1 VEIAL
6 NRRAGVPVKDQ
17 LRFLLELKILAGD
30 LVPGQRLPSVRALAR
45 RLRLHPNTVSAA
57 YQDLEATGHVDLHKG
72 AGVFVRPGVAARA
85 EEAESLDEI
94 VRMALYRAFRRGFA
108 SSAIRSAVER
118 WLAAAPPDRVVVLDP
133 SREMAELMAREIQ
146 LSLGVPTEACSLSAA
161 EADPGQLS
169 GALALA
175 LPYHLEA
182 VDRLSTAAAVE
193 ALTIE
198 ISGPD
203 IAVFAALPEGA
214 RVLLVSYSPTVPPFA
229 EVFMKSLRG
238 DAIHIEARPLSAS
251 REWRRLMPAA
261 DLVVGDARSVEVL
274 RKLHPRRLLEIRL
287 VAQSSLARLA
297 RVLPV
302 AAPAVV

>member
-1 VEIAL
+1 L
-6 NRRAGVPVKDQ
+6 H
-17 LRFLLELKILAGD
+17 
-30 LVPGQRLPSVRALAR
+30 
-45 RLRLHPNTVSAA
+45 LHPNTVSAA

-108 SSAIRSAVER
+108 APEIRAAVER

-133 SREMAELMAREIQ
+133 SREMAELLAREIQ
-146 LSLGVPTEACSLSAA
+146 LSLGVPVEACDLSAA
-161 EADPGQLS
+161 EADPSVLS

-182 VDRLSTAAAVE
+182 VDRLSAAAAVE

-203 IAVFAALPEGA
+203 IAVFAALPAGSH
-214 RVLLVSYSPTVPPFA
+214 VLLVSHSPTVPPFA
-229 EVFMKSLRG
+229 EVLMKSLRG
-238 DAIHIEARPLSAS
+238 DAIHVEARPLSAS

-261 DLVVGDARSVEVL
+261 DLVVGDVRSAEVL
-274 RKLHPRRLLEIRL
+274 RKLRPRRLLEIRL
-287 VAQSSLARLA
+287 LAQSSIERLA
-297 RVLPV
+297 QVLSV
-302 AAPAVV
+302 AAPAAV